1 MQIVCKKDTGGNLR
15 LSNGLGEYAFAHIEI
30 EGDQMLRKVLA
41 LIASTS
47 LILLGTPAADAAT
60 KSPAPKFIKKPS
72 SNMKNGGEGSAEHEA
87 SESAENEG
95 AEHGMMKKSSKKKK
109 KVKK

>member
-1 MQIVCKKDTGGNLR
+1 
-15 LSNGLGEYAFAHIEI
+15 
-30 EGDQMLRKVLA
+30 MLRKVLA
-41 LIASTS
+41 LISATS

-87 SESAENEG
+87 SEGASNEA
-95 AEHGMMKKSSKKKK
+95 AEHPMKKSKKKK
-109 KVKK
+109 SKK